1 MPPNSRNSLTVSI
14 IVLFLFVSQGL
25 NAQSYHPGN
34 YPRFSDAI
42 LWPSGES
49 VSAKPSNVSR
59 AIEKASTIPLEY
71 TNSIKGMK
79 QYLFPKS
86 AYGDLYFQEKLASR
100 GFIEALSDVVRQF
113 ACAEYRFRHD
123 LPESTGCQ
131 NASSNQKEAMPFISG
146 QFTTNRIEAVID
158 DQNSGIS
165 FYAYLKSTD
174 EKRLKSAFGSVHELG
189 TFFGKAAD
197 RRSLVLS
204 IDLQAFQLNTNMFRG
219 EKINQYA
226 YTYFLIL
233 PKAVDIARQA
243 NQEAAGEFSVRKSKI
258 LILEK

>member
-1 MPPNSRNSLTVSI
+1 MFINHLKKLLMSAS
-14 IVLFLFVSQGL
+14 VLLAFASHGL
-25 NAQSYHPGN
+25 KAESYHPGN

-71 TNSIKGMK
+71 TGSIKGMK

-86 AYGDLYFQEKLASR
+86 AYGDLYLQNKLASR
-100 GFIEALSDVVRQF
+100 GFIEALTDVVKQF
-113 ACAEYRFRHD
+113 GCAEYRFRHD

-131 NASSNQKEAMPFISG
+131 NGSSNHKEAMPFISG
-146 QFTTNRIEAVID
+146 QFTTNRIEAVIE
-158 DQNSGIS
+158 DQNSGVS
-165 FYAYLKSTD
+165 YYAYLKSTD
-174 EKRLKSAFGSVHELG
+174 EKSLKSAFGSAHELG

-243 NQEAAGEFSVRKSKI
+243 NQDAAGEFSVRNSKI
-258 LILEK
+258 LILGR